1 MARNVP
7 ALPPTAVVTG
17 EITGVDIIGGRP
29 ESWLALAQSVAAR
42 GSWPKS
48 ASSDSQEVIEAGVE
62 HPSKSSHRRRSSAS
76 VSSVKPKGGGFG
88 SDDNGDKEV
97 QGRRGGE
104 LDGGKKQGHG
114 SGAARHS
121 ALVRLILSSVAR
133 CSGAKRDLTGDG
145 RRGGARAQW
154 GDAFGCAP
162 AVVGKRDAELR
173 RV

>member
-1 MARNVP
+1 M
-7 ALPPTAVVTG
+7 
-17 EITGVDIIGGRP
+17 
-29 ESWLALAQSVAAR
+29 
-42 GSWPKS
+42 
-48 ASSDSQEVIEAGVE
+48 
-62 HPSKSSHRRRSSAS
+62 
-76 VSSVKPKGGGFG
+76 
-88 SDDNGDKEV
+88 

-114 SGAARHS
+114 FGAARHS

-145 RRGGARAQW
+145 RRGGTRAQW

>member
-1 MARNVP
+1 M
-7 ALPPTAVVTG
+7 
-17 EITGVDIIGGRP
+17 
-29 ESWLALAQSVAAR
+29 
-42 GSWPKS
+42 
-48 ASSDSQEVIEAGVE
+48 
-62 HPSKSSHRRRSSAS
+62 
-76 VSSVKPKGGGFG
+76 
-88 SDDNGDKEV
+88 

>member
-1 MARNVP
+1 MTELGLHRRRRD
-7 ALPPTAVVTG
+7 PTGSTEGA
-17 EITGVDIIGGRP
+17 DIIGGRP
-29 ESWLALAQSVAAR
+29 GSWLALAQSVAAR

-48 ASSDSQEVIEAGVE
+48 VSSDSQEVIEAGVE

-76 VSSVKPKGGGFG
+76 LSSVKPRGGGFG

-121 ALVRLILSSVAR
+121 ALR
-133 CSGAKRDLTGDG
+133 CPLLRRKEGPNRGWSAG
-145 RRGGARAQW
+145 RRKGRGVTSSTM
-154 GDAFGCAP
+154 G
-162 AVVGKRDAELR
+162 R
-173 RV
+173 RVWLCPCSCRQEGC